1 MKLTDKTLDRL
12 VQKGLIKSYS
22 YESEESF
29 GYDGRIQ
36 YESLRIVFT
45 EGDADNIGESLNI
58 KGTEYRTLD
67 IY

>member
-1 MKLTDKTLDRL
+1 MKLTNETLDRL

-22 YESEESF
+22 YVSEESY
-29 GYDGRIQ
+29 GYDGRTD

-58 KGTEYRTLD
+58 TSREYRTLD